1 MDSAAT
7 SSFGLLERIRRGD
20 RDAFTPLF
28 EKYRP
33 RVAVLVRYK
42 MSPEM
47 RGRVEVDDLLQE
59 TFLRAYRE
67 LDHFDYRGAGS
78 FMHWLSRIAEH
89 VIIDTARYQNRDRRR
104 AEEQVPLRSESN
116 PGGVEPVD
124 SRTPSR
130 LLARNERLEQLFRVL
145 DELPEQYREII
156 LLAKIQDLTT
166 QEIAE
171 KLGKS
176 RAAAALLLHRALK
189 QFRQIQQL
197 GDSQ

>member
-1 MDSAAT
+1 METAAT
-7 SSFGLLERIRRGD
+7 SSLGLIERIRQGD

-33 RVAVLVRYK
+33 RIAVLVHYK
-42 MSPEM
+42 MSRQM
-47 RGRVEVDDLLQE
+47 RAQVEADDLLQE
-59 TFLRAYRE
+59 TFLRAYRK
-67 LDHFDYRGAGS
+67 FDQFSYRGPGS
-78 FMHWLSRIAEH
+78 FMRWLARIAEH

-124 SRTPSR
+124 SKTPSR
-130 LLARNERLEQLFRVL
+130 LLARNERLQQLFRIL
-145 DELPEQYREII
+145 DDLPEQYREAI
-156 LLAKIQDLTT
+156 LLAKIQGLTT

-176 RAAAALLLHRALK
+176 RPAAALLLHRALK
-189 QFRQIQQL
+189 HFRQMQQAK
-197 GDSQ
+197 DSP